1 MEFTAYRKMNESDA
15 NTAKRNWKIGV
26 TKKWFVFVR
35 GYGRGRWLT
44 DTQAASARDRKG
56 EGVSE
61 MMELRLL
68 DDAGRM
74 PS

>member
-1 MEFTAYRKMNESDA
+1 MEFTAIRKMNEADA
-15 NTAKRNWKIGV
+15 NTVKRGWKIGE
-26 TKKWFVFVR
+26 TKKWFVFLR
-35 GYGRGRWLT
+35 GYGRGRWIT
-44 DTQAASARDRKG
+44 DTEAMTARDRKG
-56 EGVSE
+56 EGVSP